1 MIYDSE
7 EEQEDSKPVHYSRG
21 DLIAAQLHSPVEYA
35 RAFRMRL
42 IGYVGLLLVF
52 DVLCTLTIEQA
63 TLNTFLSTLLW
74 TMFYT
79 IVVAGVTVTLWNKV
93 IPALWKQFASKHIVL
108 EEKGMYR
115 IDTSFP
121 RIWEKKVTFVPASS
135 QQPKEARDVTRV
147 LENI

>member
-1 MIYDSE
+1 MIYDGE
-7 EEQEDSKPVHYSRG
+7 EEQEDYKSVHYSRG

-42 IGYVGLLLVF
+42 IGYVCLLLVF

-63 TLNTFLSTLLW
+63 TLKTFLSTLLW

-79 IVVAGVTVTLWNKV
+79 IVTVGVTVTLWNKV
-93 IPALWKQFASKHIVL
+93 IPTLWRQFSSKHIVL

-115 IDTSFP
+115 IDTQFP
-121 RIWEKKVTFVPASS
+121 RIWEKKITFVPASS
-135 QQPKEARDVTRV
+135 QKPKEERDKTRI
-147 LENI
+147 LENL